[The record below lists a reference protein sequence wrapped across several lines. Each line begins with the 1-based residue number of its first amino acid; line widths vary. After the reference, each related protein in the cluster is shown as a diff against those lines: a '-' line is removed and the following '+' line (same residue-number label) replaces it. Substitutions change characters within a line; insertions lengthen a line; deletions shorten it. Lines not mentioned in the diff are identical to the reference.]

1 MPPTHCSHA
10 RCMCVTGVEK
20 SIARLITGAQ
30 DYYGR
35 AVEFEI
41 RLDIPLKEIR
51 KGDKEGTYPG
61 DGVRP

>member
-1 MPPTHCSHA
+1 
-10 RCMCVTGVEK
+10 MCVTGVEK